1 MIDCA
6 DINKCKTA
14 FNQRRL
20 TLIDPIAASK
30 SSCLIENPF
39 NKAFSRIEFEQCVF
53 NNSSHLKCDY
63 GIEIKDESIFYI
75 ELKGSDNNQG
85 LKQLLETATRTK
97 HCYSSYNKEAI
108 LICSVVQKP
117 DNIDKITFRKLTKLI
132 GKEPKRIK
140 NSYTINI

>member
-1 MIDCA
+1 MINCA
-6 DINKCKTA
+6 DIDNCKTA
-14 FNQRRL
+14 FNQRKL
-20 TLIDPIAASK
+20 TLIDPKAASK
-30 SSCLIENPF
+30 SNCLIEN
-39 NKAFSRIEFEQCVF
+39 NTEKEFSKIEFEQCVF
-53 NNSSHLKCDY
+53 NNSNHLKCDY

-85 LKQLLETATRTK
+85 LKQLLETVTRSLR
-97 HCYSSYNKEAI
+97 CYSSYNKEAI

-117 DNIDKITFRKLTKLI
+117 ENLDKITFRKLTKLI